1 MPAKLTQ
8 RDRVAEIAA
17 RIEPPEPIK
26 IEPDIISFAVN
37 TLRYT
42 SLDPWQRDFLSDS
55 EHKRVI
61 LNCARQTGKSSMV
74 AIRAIYE
81 ALTTPGSLILVISP
95 TFRQSMLLFSKIMR
109 FYDMAGRP
117 VSPIKETETQL
128 RLEND
133 SWVVSLPSSEA
144 NVRGFSKVDFI
155 AVDEAARVGADV
167 YAAIMPMLLVSGGR
181 IVMLSTPWSYNNFYS
196 DVWHNND
203 NDWHKVKITADDCP
217 RITKEAIR
225 IQRENMLSW
234 QFDQELYCSFESS
247 QTQLLSE
254 QAIKAL
260 FIEHVEEWSL

>member
-1 MPAKLTQ
+1 MPAKLT
-8 RDRVAEIAA
+8 RADRVNEIAA
-17 RIEPPEPIK
+17 RIEPPTPRH

-37 TLRYT
+37 TLRFT
-42 SLDPWQRDFLSDS
+42 QLDSWQSDFLTDTQ
-55 EHKRVI
+55 HKRVI

-109 FYDMAGRP
+109 FYDTAERP
-117 VSPIKETETQL
+117 ILPIKETETQL

-133 SWVVSLPSSEA
+133 SWIVSLPSSEA

-181 IVMLSTPWSYNNFYS
+181 IVMLSTPWGYDNFYS

-203 NDWHKVKITADDCP
+203 NDWHKVKITADACP
-217 RITKEAIR
+217 RITKEAIA

-234 QFDQELYCSFESS
+234 QIDQELYCSFESS
-247 QTQLLSE
+247 QLSLLSE
-254 QAIKAL
+254 SAIKSL
-260 FIEHVEEWSL
+260 FAEHVELWSL